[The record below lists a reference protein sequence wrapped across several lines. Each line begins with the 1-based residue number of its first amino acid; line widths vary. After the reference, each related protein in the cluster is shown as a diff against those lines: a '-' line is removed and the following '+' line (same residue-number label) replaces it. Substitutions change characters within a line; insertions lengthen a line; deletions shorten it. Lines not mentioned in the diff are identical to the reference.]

1 MKVLRYFSTWKKV
14 PDASRPVIPIRTECL
29 TKRYGA
35 RLALDSLSLEVTSGE
50 LFGLL
55 GPNGAGKTTSLRLI
69 LGFIRP
75 SAGRVTVYGESPRSV
90 LHYAWRRRIG
100 YLPGDLSFDSEET
113 GFRLLEFY
121 AALSGG
127 HSSWRNELCDHLQLE
142 RSDLQMRIGKYSRGM
157 KQKLGIIAALQHNPD
172 LAILDEPT
180 NALDPAAQR
189 GFYRI
194 VREMCQRGKTVL
206 FSTHVLHEAL
216 ELCEKIAVLSDGRL
230 MDLFAVRQFID
241 ESPRLLYVKTV
252 PTLSSQKEIPH
263 LPLAHFLGFR
273 DDWLVYKVDAGAV
286 KDVIR
291 QLAQL
296 PVDDV
301 RIESAALDH
310 LLSYYT
316 PSHKIGT

>member
-55 GPNGAGKTTSLRLI
+55 GPNGAGKTTTLRLI

-127 HSSWRNELCDHLQLE
+127 HSS
-142 RSDLQMRIGKYSRGM
+142 
-157 KQKLGIIAALQHNPD
+157 
-172 LAILDEPT
+172 
-180 NALDPAAQR
+180 
-189 GFYRI
+189 
-194 VREMCQRGKTVL
+194 
-206 FSTHVLHEAL
+206 
-216 ELCEKIAVLSDGRL
+216 
-230 MDLFAVRQFID
+230 
-241 ESPRLLYVKTV
+241 
-252 PTLSSQKEIPH
+252 
-263 LPLAHFLGFR
+263 
-273 DDWLVYKVDAGAV
+273 
-286 KDVIR
+286 
-291 QLAQL
+291 
-296 PVDDV
+296 
-301 RIESAALDH
+301 
-310 LLSYYT
+310 
-316 PSHKIGT
+316 